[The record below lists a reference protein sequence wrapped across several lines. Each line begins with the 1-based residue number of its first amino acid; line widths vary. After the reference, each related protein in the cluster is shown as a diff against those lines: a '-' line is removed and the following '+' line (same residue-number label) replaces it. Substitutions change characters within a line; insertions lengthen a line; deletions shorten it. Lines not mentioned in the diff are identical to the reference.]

1 MKTFN
6 PLVFTQTSR
15 NGGFQKQF
23 YWFLR
28 SSCFP
33 CALLVWLV
41 FLSSV
46 AVAQNPSTVKAT
58 IKGPST
64 ALAGTLVFLSYE
76 DAVGENKVW
85 IIPEEL
91 KSQSAS
97 CGTSIFFSIPSP
109 GKYQFGL
116 IVADKTAAIDYSFHT
131 IEVLG
136 STPTGPKP
144 TPGPGPAP
152 TPNFDSIRLVSR
164 TGVDTLKDPATTSLL
179 QSNLL
184 KTINSLP
191 ATLPEAKGAVTAT
204 IEQCLSMRQD
214 VNTRSKDWLNLWRI
228 PVDREIAKYNPQDV
242 GSYRECMKAVIR
254 GLCVNGVCPNVP

>member
-6 PLVFTQTSR
+6 PLVFAQTSKTAPYVL
-15 NGGFQKQF
+15 F
-23 YWFLR
+23 
-28 SSCFP
+28 
-33 CALLVWLV
+33 VWLV
-41 FLSSV
+41 FFAQV
-46 AVAQNPSTVKAT
+46 ALGQDTPSVKAT

-64 ALAGTLVFLSYE
+64 ALAGTLVFLSHE

-116 IVADKTAAIDYSFHT
+116 IVADKTAAIDYKFHT
-131 IEVLG
+131 IEVVG
-136 STPTGPKP
+136 SIPTTPPGTGPTPPNPP
-144 TPGPGPAP
+144 TPPTPPAI
-152 TPNFDSIRLVSR
+152 PNFDSIRQVSKA
-164 TGVDTLKDPATTSLL
+164 GVETLKDPSTTLLL
-179 QSNLL
+179 QTNLL
-184 KTINSLP
+184 KTINNLP
-191 ATLPEAKGAVTAT
+191 PTLPEAKGAVTAMV
-204 IEQCLSMRQD
+204 ELCFS
-214 VNTRSKDWLNLWRI
+214 TREIGSRGKDWLNLWRI
-228 PVDREIAKYNPQDV
+228 PIDREIAKYNPQDV